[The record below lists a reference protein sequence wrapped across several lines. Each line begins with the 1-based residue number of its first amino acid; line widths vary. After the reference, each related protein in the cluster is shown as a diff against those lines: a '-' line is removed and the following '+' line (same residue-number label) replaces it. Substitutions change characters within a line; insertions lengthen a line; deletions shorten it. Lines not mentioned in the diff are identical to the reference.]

1 MILAILRAQLLS
13 MRSFRLDSRR
23 RGAIFSILTAVVWYG
38 FWAVLAFIA
47 EQFTVEP
54 SAHLGISRG
63 LAIGLMLIF
72 LYWQLAPMISA
83 SMGASLDLKKLLV
96 YPVPHQKLFVVEVLL
111 RLTTC
116 MEMILLL
123 AGAFIGLIQNPAF
136 GAFGAAPRVA
146 FAFLMFVVFNLL
158 LAAGIRSFVERLLLH
173 KRLREIVMLFLV
185 LLTAVPQLLLATK
198 AVPEPLKRWFAGTPA
213 LVWPWAAASRVAL
226 GEDGKVIAAL
236 TLAAWIVI
244 AYAFGR
250 WQFERSLR
258 YSPEGAVR
266 NKPTGEL
273 KKDGDRSWIEG
284 VFRLPG
290 FVLPDPLAAIVEKE
304 LRSLSRTPRF
314 RMVFIMGFS
323 FGLIVWFPMAM
334 RHRSGGESSLA
345 TNFLTLVSVYALT
358 LLGQVSYLN
367 AFGFDRSAAQVYF
380 SLPVSIA
387 KSLAGKNLAASFFI
401 LLEMIAVT
409 SACLLLRIG
418 IPAMKIAEAFMVTAI
433 VGLYLLAIG
442 NLSSVHFPRAMN
454 PEKVAQGGAA
464 SRMQGLIFLFY
475 PVALL
480 PVFLAFWARHVF
492 ESEFIFYV
500 VLSFAALLGA
510 VFYWVAME
518 SAVSAAVRRREK
530 ILTELSR
537 SDGPV
542 VTE

>member
-1 MILAILRAQLLS
+1 MILAILSAQLLS

-23 RGAIFSILTAVVWYG
+23 RGAIFSIFTAVVWYG
-38 FWAVLAFIA
+38 FWTVLAFIA
-47 EQFTVEP
+47 EEFTAEP
-54 SAHLGISRG
+54 SAGLGISRG

-96 YPVPHQKLFVVEVLL
+96 YPVPHEKLFFVEVLL

-123 AGAFIGLIQNPAF
+123 SGAFIGLIRNPAF
-136 GAFGAAPRVA
+136 GALLAAPRTA
-146 FAFLMFVVFNLL
+146 AAFLLFTAFNLL
-158 LAAGIRSFVERLLLH
+158 LAAGIRSLVERLLLH

-185 LLTAVPQLLLATK
+185 LLTAIPQLLFAAK
-198 AVPEPLKRWFAGTPA
+198 AVPEPIRRWFSGTPA
-213 LVWPWAAASRVAL
+213 LLWPWAAASRLAL
-226 GEDGKVIAAL
+226 GEENNGASIV
-236 TLAAWIVI
+236 TLAAWIVV
-244 AYAFGR
+244 AYIFGR

-258 YSPEGAVR
+258 YAPEGAGLR
-266 NKPTGEL
+266 RPTA
-273 KKDGDRSWIEG
+273 KIESG
-284 VFRLPG
+284 ASRIEALFRLPG
-290 FVLPDPLAAIVEKE
+290 LFLPDPLAAIVEKE

-334 RHRSGGESSLA
+334 RHRAGGESSLA
-345 TNFLTLVSVYALT
+345 ANFLTLVSVYALT

-380 SLPVSIA
+380 SLPVSIS
-387 KSLAGKNLAASFFI
+387 KSLAGKNLAAAFFI

-409 SACLLLRIG
+409 LACLLLRIG
-418 IPAMKIAEAFMVTAI
+418 IPPMKIAEAFIVTAV
-433 VGLYLLAIG
+433 VGVYLLAIG
-442 NLSSVHFPRAMN
+442 NLSSIHFPRAMN

-480 PVFLAFWARHVF
+480 PVGLAFWARHVF
-492 ESEFIFYV
+492 ESESIFYV
-500 VLSFAALLGA
+500 LLSFAAIIGA
-510 VFYWVAME
+510 IFYWIAMD
-518 SAVSAAVRRREK
+518 SAVAAAVQRREK
-530 ILTELSR
+530 IITELSR

-542 VTE
+542 ITE

>member
-1 MILAILRAQLLS
+1 MILAILSAQLLS

-38 FWAVLAFIA
+38 FWTVLAFAA
-47 EQFTVEP
+47 EEFTADP
-54 SAHLGISRG
+54 SSRQGISRG

-72 LYWQLAPMISA
+72 MYWQLAPMVSA

-96 YPVPHQKLFVVEVLL
+96 YPVPHEKLFFVEVLL

-123 AGAFIGLIQNPAF
+123 CGAFLGLVHNPAF
-136 GAFGAAPRVA
+136 GAWTAAPRVA
-146 FAFLMFVVFNLL
+146 VAFLLFVIFNLL
-158 LAAGIRSFVERLLLH
+158 LAAGIRSLIERLLLH

-198 AVPEPLKRWFAGTPA
+198 AIPAPMQRWFAGTPA
-213 LVWPWAAASRVAL
+213 QIWPWAAASRLAL
-226 GEDGKVIAAL
+226 GEEGSGASMV
-236 TLAAWIVI
+236 TLGGWILLGYV
-244 AYAFGR
+244 FGR
-250 WQFERSLR
+250 RQFERSLR
-258 YSPEGAVR
+258 YVPEGGTRIRPAAR
-266 NKPTGEL
+266 IETGSS
-273 KKDGDRSWIEG
+273 RIEPL
-284 VFRLPG
+284 FRLPG
-290 FVLPDPLAAIVEKE
+290 FLLRDPLAAIVEKE

-323 FGLIVWFPMAM
+323 FGLLVWFPLALG
-334 RHRSGGESSLA
+334 HRTGGESTLA
-345 TNFLTLVSVYALT
+345 ANFLTLVSVYALT

-380 SLPVSIA
+380 SLPVSIS
-387 KSLAGKNLAASFFI
+387 KSLAGKNLAAAFFI

-409 SACLLLRIG
+409 IACLLLRIG
-418 IPAMKIAEAFMVTAI
+418 IPGRKIGEAFIVTAV

-442 NLSSVHFPRAMN
+442 NLSSIHFPRAMN

-480 PVFLAFWARHVF
+480 PVVLAFWARHVF
-492 ESEFIFYV
+492 DSEAIFYV
-500 VLSFAALLGA
+500 VLSFAALIGA
-510 VFYWVAME
+510 IFYWIAME
-518 SAVSAAVRRREK
+518 SAVSAAVHRREK

-542 VTE
+542 ITE